1 MRKRLFC
8 FLLLALLMGGLL
20 PVLAQEGITVT
31 SNTYE
36 YTFSEE
42 IVFRLQAHSESEIE
56 EVTLFYKYGLKGAA
70 NRRLP
75 EFTPDREIVVEHV
88 ERLQRGEIPPGSEI
102 EYYWRIEDAA
112 GHRLKTETVT
122 FTYMDDRFDWQHLTQ
137 DKVTLYWYDA
147 DRAFGQRLL
156 DSAVD
161 SLARLEERVGVELE
175 HPIKIIVYQSKE
187 DMMEALAF
195 KGQVFEALITTL
207 GTVVAPDIVL
217 LHGTHAEV
225 DRTIAHELTHV
236 VVGLATENPYGDIP
250 AWLNEGL
257 AMYNEGDLRGG
268 NRAALEAAIRENRLH
283 SIRSLTAHTGRPEE
297 VNLWY
302 GEAYSVVE
310 FLIETYGKEKMAELL
325 AVFKEGTP
333 YDEALM
339 RVYGFDQ
346 DGLDAR
352 WRESLG
358 LPPRGVEAPLA
369 TATPEPREEPRVERA
384 PGGGVCCGG
393 LVPVGLLV
401 LLSGAMGL
409 RRRLRAST

>member
-1 MRKRLFC
+1 MRKGLVLS
-8 FLLLALLMGGLL
+8 LLLALLMGGFLSA
-20 PVLAQEGITVT
+20 LAQEGITVT

-42 IVFRLQAHSESEIE
+42 IVFRLQAHSETEIE
-56 EVTLFYKYGLKGAA
+56 EVTLFYRYGLKGAT
-70 NRRLP
+70 NRRPP
-75 EFTPDREIVVEHV
+75 EFTPGQGITAEHV
-88 ERLQRGEIPPGSEI
+88 ERLERGEIPPGSEI

-112 GHRLKTETVT
+112 GHSLKTEPLT

-137 DKVTLYWYDA
+137 GRVTLYWYD
-147 DRAFGQRLL
+147 DDQAFGQRLL

-175 HPIKIIVYQSKE
+175 HPIKIIVYQDKE
-187 DMMEALAF
+187 DMEGALSF
-195 KGQVFEALITTL
+195 RGQVFEALITTL
-207 GTVVAPDIVL
+207 GVVVAPDIVL

-236 VVGLATENPYGDIP
+236 VVGLATDNPYGDIP

-257 AMYNEGDLRGG
+257 AMYNEGELRGG
-268 NRAALEAAIRENRLH
+268 NQAALAVAIREDRLH
-283 SIRSLTAHTGRPEE
+283 SVRTLTAATGKPDE

-333 YDEALM
+333 YDEAMM

-346 DGLDAR
+346 DELDAQ

-358 LPPRGVEAPLA
+358 LPPREVGVPLA
-369 TATPEPREEPRVERA
+369 TATPEVQEVERT
-384 PGGGVCCGG
+384 PGGGLCGG

-409 RRRLRAST
+409 RRRLRTSAL

>member
-1 MRKRLFC
+1 MKKGLFF

-20 PVLAQEGITVT
+20 SALAQEGITVT

-36 YTFSEE
+36 YTFSERL
-42 IVFRLQAHSESEIE
+42 VFRLQAHSESEIE
-56 EVTLFYKYGLKGAA
+56 EVTLFYRYGLDGAT

-75 EFTPDREIVVEHV
+75 EFTPGGAITAEHL

-102 EYYWRIEDAA
+102 EYTWRIEDMA
-112 GHRLKTETVT
+112 GNSLKTETVT
-122 FTYMDDRFDWQHLTQ
+122 FTYMDDRFDWEDLTQ
-137 DKVTLYWYDA
+137 GQVTLYWYD
-147 DRAFGQRLL
+147 DDQAFGQRLL

-187 DMMEALAF
+187 DMEGALTF
-195 KGQVFEALITTL
+195 RGQVFEAHIITL
-207 GTVVAPDIVL
+207 GMVVAPDIVL
-217 LHGTHAEV
+217 LHGTHDEV

-257 AMYNEGDLRGG
+257 AMYNEGELRGG
-268 NRAALEAAIRENRLH
+268 NRAALEEAIREDRLH
-283 SIRSLTAHTGRPEE
+283 SIRSLTAPTGRPEE

-310 FLIETYGKEKMAELL
+310 FLTQTYGKKKMAELL
-325 AVFKEGTP
+325 TVFKEGTP
-333 YDEALM
+333 YDEAMM

-346 DGLDAR
+346 DELDAR

-358 LPPRGVEAPLA
+358 LTPRQVAAPLA
-369 TATPEPREEPRVERA
+369 TATPEVRGVERA

-393 LVPVGLLV
+393 LVPVGLLA

-409 RRRLRAST
+409 RRRLRALTL